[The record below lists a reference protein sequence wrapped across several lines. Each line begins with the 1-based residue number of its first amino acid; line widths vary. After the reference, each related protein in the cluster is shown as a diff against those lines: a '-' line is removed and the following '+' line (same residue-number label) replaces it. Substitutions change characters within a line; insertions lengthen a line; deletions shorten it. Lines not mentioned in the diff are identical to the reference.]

1 MRSSKSSSQSFLAHG
16 LLALLCIVLIQDLE
30 SATFSSPLGAP
41 LRTGK
46 LFQSKE
52 VRKIGLRSNWK
63 LQRLLKLRGGRADVE
78 QEPPA
83 KADEII
89 KEEAPPVQGETCSV
103 LVSTS
108 VGSAFLDKKKR
119 LTIPRNATVS
129 ELKQLIEKKFP
140 GCPPTALQRLFLG
153 VRALGDEEVMGNI
166 TVASPT
172 PLLLDMMSGTSVY
185 NKTLSISQALEAY
198 AASIV
203 QQAYLGAKMR
213 ESFGLGAHTLPVA
226 TPVNESEAGSAE
238 SGVVPESSFFR
249 EMFETVNRTLYET
262 YAEDIAEAL
271 EIEKEPETIGDDT
284 AAWRKDKK
292 QANPLAAALAKEFDL
307 NVKSIKNFIY
317 YSVLLVVRMLFTS
330 LVLFPVNHSVQWMS
344 SIYLLFM
351 MLTQCHCRFLLCTAR
366 HPWQLASFY

>member
-1 MRSSKSSSQSFLAHG
+1 VVRNSSPQLFLARG
-16 LLALLCIVLIQDLE
+16 LLVLLCTIWVQYLE
-30 SATFSSPLGAP
+30 SVTFYGHLGVP
-41 LRTGK
+41 WKIGK
-46 LFQSKE
+46 GFHNKG
-52 VRKIGLRSNWK
+52 VRKIGISSNWK

-78 QEPPA
+78 QEAPV
-83 KADEII
+83 KAEEII
-89 KEEAPPVQGETCSV
+89 KEEPTPVVGETCSV

-119 LTIPRNATVS
+119 LTIPRNATVA

-153 VRALGDEEVMGNI
+153 VRALDDNEVMGNI

-213 ESFGLGAHTLPVA
+213 ESFGVGAHSSLSSGSPIISA
-226 TPVNESEAGSAE
+226 NESDAASAEAGGV
-238 SGVVPESSFFR
+238 GVVPESSFFR

-307 NVKSIKNFIY
+307 NVKSIKNFLY
-317 YSVLLVVRMLFTS
+317 YSVLLVVSTYS
-330 LVLFPVNHSVQWMS
+330 HVYVLYRIPVLIRQN
-344 SIYLLFM
+344 
-351 MLTQCHCRFLLCTAR
+351 THCRDSTKTI
-366 HPWQLASFY
+366 